1 MGKIAFFAVLL
12 TVALLVGT
20 IPIGEVS
27 ANPTTLSWFRITIE
41 SPKDIIYY
49 STNDVVLNI
58 SIEINEI
65 DPSNTKYYYNLDG
78 NDYRNSSVKFMEF
91 KGKAFGEFNGAY
103 FVNGSTVL
111 PDLSVGTNRVTVFRG
126 GNDSFANWDIFG
138 SPASVDFIIE
148 PEPFQTTTLR
158 QLSEY

>member
-65 DPSNTKYYYNLDG
+65 DPSNTSYYYYLDG

-91 KGKAFGEFNGAY
+91 KGKALKNSMECTLLMAVPFCQ
-103 FVNGSTVL
+103 
-111 PDLSVGTNRVTVFRG
+111 TN
-126 GNDSFANWDIFG
+126 
-138 SPASVDFIIE
+138 
-148 PEPFQTTTLR
+148 L
-158 QLSEY
+158 